1 MPSKK
6 IMKKLLFAAAFFG
19 VCLFASGSSAQQV
32 RLRSNINPTCTGS
45 TTLKF
50 ADIFGDGNI
59 AVQGTYNCRG
69 VFIYDISNP
78 DAPVVANHYS
88 PIRPGTASTTEQF
101 LEAIVIGNRGYF
113 GSGNGGGV
121 YIVDLTNPS
130 SPQLLN
136 RITTTTGNG
145 FNSIHEM
152 VVFDQNG
159 SRFLVENFNG
169 TSNKILKVINVTD
182 PLAPVFVRDIT
193 PSEPQ
198 WVHAMV
204 VRGNRMYTSGWGNS
218 ANRGRTEIWDVSNIT
233 TQQPIVLGFVQDSSA
248 STTAGNSMHS
258 AWPSEDGNYLYSARE
273 IGDSNAVS
281 PGDIRVYDITNPA

>member
-1 MPSKK
+1 MPLEK
-6 IMKKLLFAAAFFG
+6 MKKFLFGATLLGLSVF
-19 VCLFASGSSAQQV
+19 VLPLSAQSV

-50 ADIFGDGNI
+50 ADIYADGNI

-130 SPQLLN
+130 SPQLLSRVTSTN
-136 RITTTTGNG
+136 ANA
-145 FNSIHEM
+145 FNNIHEM

-159 SRFLVENFNG
+159 SRFLIENFNG
-169 TSNKILKVINVTD
+169 TSNKILKVINVTN
-182 PLAPVFVRDIT
+182 PASPVFVRDINPT
-193 PSEPQ
+193 EAQ
-198 WVHAMV
+198 WVHAM
-204 VRGNRMYTSGWGNS
+204 
-218 ANRGRTEIWDVSNIT
+218 
-233 TQQPIVLGFVQDSSA
+233 
-248 STTAGNSMHS
+248 H
-258 AWPSEDGNYLYSARE
+258 
-273 IGDSNAVS
+273 
-281 PGDIRVYDITNPA
+281 